1 MKSTELILQE
11 LITLLE
17 KSKETNWSASLR
29 SLMQALT
36 GCVDDIERN
45 YVKSQLKRIFGGMGS
60 FSDLVLFNDGKVL
73 IVENNQLEK
82 LRRELYESLI

>member
-73 IVENNQLEK
+73 IAENNQLEK

>member
-29 SLMQALT
+29 SSMQALT
-36 GCVDDIERN
+36 RCVDDIERD
-45 YVKSQLKRIFGGMGS
+45 YVKSQVKRIFGGMGS
-60 FSDLVLFNDGKVL
+60 FSDLILFNDGKVL
-73 IVENNQLEK
+73 IAENNQLEK
-82 LRRELYESLI
+82 LRRELYESLR